1 MSTWSLRS
9 RISLGVV
16 LLTAFGFLASGIVAQ
31 NALQSYLTT
40 QIDHELEAIT
50 GGTLPRILRSG
61 IAHEALESHRGNGF
75 GRNSD
80 DDDDDD
86 DDEISAG
93 TQPNSPLQRIP
104 TTTSLTVLDA
114 DGNIV
119 GGLGGD
125 LNKASI
131 SDYVRGLLPSEV
143 AEHGD
148 EPFTIEAT
156 GADFRAVART
166 LPNDAGTLVA
176 AQSLEELDNTITRL
190 GYLFFFI
197 SLALLLLMALA
208 ARTVVSVG
216 LRPLQ
221 EAEKTADE
229 IASGNLSARMPETS
243 PNTEIG
249 RLVNTFN
256 TMLARIEESFAART
270 KSEDKLRRF
279 VADASHELRTPLT
292 AIRGFSELYRQGAV
306 KGEEDTKQLLSR
318 IESESKRMSSLV
330 EDLLLLARVDQAREM
345 RSDAVDIVK
354 VVADATA
361 SAQVSGPNHPVTLIA
376 PNTEVF
382 MLGDEVRIHQVIAN
396 LLANAR
402 SHTPEGTPIA
412 VMITSTDDEVRI
424 SVADQGPGMSEEDQK
439 KIFERFYRADS
450 SRARSGEDGTGLGLS
465 IVDAVMR
472 AHGGTVSVESE
483 LGKGSKFTL
492 TFPRKEG

>member
-1 MSTWSLRS
+1 MKKNKSIRTWSLRS

-50 GGTLPRILRSG
+50 GGTLPRIIRAG
-61 IAHEALESHRGNGF
+61 IAYEALESEQEVRDGEGRYRARGA
-75 GRNSD
+75 GR
-80 DDDDDD
+80 
-86 DDEISAG
+86 G
-93 TQPNSPLQRIP
+93 PNSPLQRIP
-104 TTTSLTVLDA
+104 TTTSVTLLDA
-114 DGNIV
+114 DGKVI

-131 SDYVRGLLPSEV
+131 SDYVTGLLPSEV
-143 AEHGD
+143 ATHGD
-148 EPFTIEAT
+148 KPFTIEAP

-166 LPNDAGTLVA
+166 LPNNVGTLVA
-176 AQSLEELDNTITRL
+176 AQSLEELDDTITRL
-190 GYLFFFI
+190 GFLFSII
-197 SLALLLLMALA
+197 SLALLLLMAIA
-208 ARTVVSVG
+208 ARSVVTIG

-221 EAEKTADE
+221 AAEETAGE

-243 PNTEIG
+243 PNTEVG
-249 RLVNTFN
+249 RLVSSLNS
-256 TMLARIEESFAART
+256 MLTRIEEAFAART

-306 KGEEDTKQLLSR
+306 KGDVDTKELVAR
-318 IESESKRMSSLV
+318 IEGESKRMSSLV
-330 EDLLLLARVDQAREM
+330 EDLLLLARLDQSREM

-361 SAQVSGPNHPVTLIA
+361 SAQVSGPNHPITLIA
-376 PNTEVF
+376 PNSEIF

-402 SHTPEGTPIA
+402 THTEDGTPIA
-412 VMITSTDDEVRI
+412 VMITSTDAEVSI
-424 SVADQGPGMSEEDQK
+424 TVADQGPGMSEVDQRR
-439 KIFERFYRADS
+439 IFERFYRADS
-450 SRARSGEDGTGLGLS
+450 SRARSGQDGTGLGLS

-472 AHGGTVSVESE
+472 AHGGSVSVESE

-492 TFPRKEG
+492 TFPRTEN

>member
-1 MSTWSLRS
+1 MGTWSLRS

-16 LLTAFGFLASGIVAQ
+16 ALTALGFLASGLVAQ

-50 GGTLPRILRSG
+50 GGTLPRILRAG
-61 IAHEALESHRGNGF
+61 IAHEALESHRGNGE
-75 GRNSD
+75 GRE
-80 DDDDDD
+80 
-86 DDEISAG
+86 DDERPAG

-114 DGNIV
+114 DGNII

-143 AEHGD
+143 AKHGD
-148 EPFTIEAT
+148 EPFTIEAA
-156 GADFRAVART
+156 GADFRAVARS
-166 LPNDAGTLVA
+166 LPNDSGTLVA
-176 AQSLEELDNTITRL
+176 AQSLEELDNTVSRL

-197 SLALLLLMALA
+197 SLVLLILMAIA
-208 ARTVVSVG
+208 ARTVVAVG
-216 LRPLQ
+216 LRPLRA
-221 EAEKTADE
+221 AEDTAEE
-229 IASGNLSARMPETS
+229 IASGNLSARMPEAS
-243 PNTEIG
+243 PSTEVG
-249 RLVNTFN
+249 RLVTTFN
-256 TMLARIEESFAART
+256 TMLARIEDSFSART

-306 KGEEDTKQLLSR
+306 KGEEDTKQLISR
-318 IESESKRMSSLV
+318 IEGESKRMSSLV

-345 RSDAVDIVK
+345 KSEAVDIVK
-354 VVADATA
+354 LLADATA
-361 SAQVSGPNHPVTLIA
+361 SAQVSGPNHPITLIS

-402 SHTPEGTPIA
+402 SHTPDGTPIA
-412 VMITSTDDEVRI
+412 VMITSNDDEVSI
-424 SVADQGPGMSEEDQK
+424 SVADQGPGMSDEDQK
-439 KIFERFYRADS
+439 RIFERFYRADS

-465 IVDAVMR
+465 IVEAVMK
-472 AHGGTVSVESE
+472 AHGGSVSVESK

-492 TFPRKEG
+492 TFPRKEV